1 MRIRMLTGLAGPH
14 VAYTPGQ
21 EIDVHTNEAMRFIQ
35 AGIAEPIVDA
45 EVKQWEIRHI
55 TPAQYVKR
63 FPNGPNIELALEL
76 CK

>member
-14 VAYTPGQ
+14 VAYSPGQ

-45 EVKQWEIRHI
+45 PVRQWELRI
-55 TPAQYVKR
+55 TPAEYVQR
-63 FPNGPNIELALEL
+63 FPTGPNIALALEL
-76 CK
+76 CE